1 MNICYSFVHFAGLLG
16 LIAGL
21 VLFNHRHP
29 SDSMPIEIQFP
40 NQGDSVA
47 DRLRQIFIE
56 HRNGAQR
63 IIIISAW
70 IGRGFLAQFRG
81 IFRDVMESN
90 PSCTV
95 DFLIGSNRNSL
106 SSSSDEMIEILE
118 FAEDSRWRER
128 VRFAY
133 FTVEPTR
140 FLFHPK
146 LYGIISRQSSIL
158 RSALVIGSPNATTAG
173 LGYAE
178 QGRNLE
184 LYAWTTETGISG
196 AENLERVANELF
208 EHENTTIIDRSW
220 IENYASRRRRD
231 LDLRREFREFVRNRG
246 NEVTAP
252 ETSEVDVAIENEH
265 DVETHSFQ
273 IEFNN
278 ATVSS
283 ILNTI
288 HDIIT
293 TTEHPSLNS
302 PIIDWINQKRGG
314 DGRNHYLVYV
324 NGAPLLA
331 AFFIHSEDGRDIL
344 RRIREDESTQLTS
357 PNQRFRAGRED
368 YWVTDLRDTL
378 NQWLRH
384 QPNRTMLVNRFG
396 SNATINIG
404 DLLSRIPTSWG
415 GRMASGNHIL
425 VHLSILIAH
434 LEDGIN

>member
-1 MNICYSFVHFAGLLG
+1 
-16 LIAGL
+16 
-21 VLFNHRHP
+21 
-29 SDSMPIEIQFP
+29 MPIEVQFP

-70 IGRGFLAQFRG
+70 VGRGFLAQFRG

-106 SSSSDEMIEILE
+106 FSSPDEMIEILE
-118 FAEDSRWRER
+118 FSEDSRWRER
-128 VRFAY
+128 VRFAR

-146 LYGIISRQSSIL
+146 LYGIISRQSNVL
-158 RSALVIGSPNATTAG
+158 TSALVIGSPNATTAG
-173 LGYAE
+173 LGYAD

-196 AENLERVANELF
+196 AENLESVANELL
-208 EHENTTIIDRSW
+208 EHENTTIVDRSW
-220 IENYASRRRRD
+220 IENYASRHRRD
-231 LDLRREFREFVRNRG
+231 LDLSREFREFVRNR
-246 NEVTAP
+246 ETEEIAP
-252 ETSEVDVAIENEH
+252 ETSEDDVLIENEH
-265 DVETHSFQ
+265 DGETHSFQ
-273 IEFNN
+273 IDFNN
-278 ATVSS
+278 ATLSS

-293 TTEHPSLNS
+293 TTERSTPNS
-302 PIIDWINQKRGG
+302 PIIDWINEKRGG
-314 DGRNHYLVYV
+314 DGRNHNLVYV

-331 AFFIHSEDGRDIL
+331 AFFIDSEDGRDIL

-357 PNQRFRAGRED
+357 PNRRFTPGREGF
-368 YWVTDLRDTL
+368 WLTDLRDTL
-378 NQWLRH
+378 NQWLGQ

-396 SNATINIG
+396 SNSTITIE

-415 GRMASGNHIL
+415 GRMASNNHIL
-425 VHLSILIAH
+425 AHLSILIAH
-434 LEDGIN
+434 LESGIN